1 MDNPYRLWHTVIFI
15 TVHSGQYSVTADED
29 KDNRRTQITVP
40 LTVLSQ
46 NIILPSGELRLPLP
60 CVSCFR

>member
-40 LTVLSQ
+40 Q
-46 NIILPSGELRLPLP
+46 QY
-60 CVSCFR
+60 